1 MSADKQFLFR
11 WAPRLIVVAFLL
23 LFLVAAVYFLRDII
37 FADDSHKKNVIH
49 EISLIK
55 PPPPPKPEE
64 KPPEPEV
71 KKEEV
76 KIPEPETPPPPAD
89 QPDNAKQDEPPPAND
104 LGLDA
109 DGQAGSDSFGLGAN
123 KGGRSIIGGGGGN
136 GGGGNRYGWY
146 AGMIEKGIQDVL
158 DKNKELAKDNYKVVI
173 KVWVNKD
180 GSVERFD
187 LGGSSGNPETDKAI
201 RTALKEMTRVKEPP
215 PDGMPQPVKLRIT
228 SRLL

>member
-1 MSADKQFLFR
+1 MSTDKKFMFR
-11 WAPRLIVVAFLL
+11 WAPKLMAAAFILLFVVA
-23 LFLVAAVYFLRDII
+23 VIYFLKDII
-37 FADDSHKKNVIH
+37 FADDSHKKQVIH

-55 PPPPPKPEE
+55 PPPPPPPKPEE

-76 KIPEPETPPPPAD
+76 KIPEPETPPPPD
-89 QPDNAKQDEPPPAND
+89 QPENAKQDEPPPANN

-123 KGGRSIIGGGGGN
+123 KGGRSIIGGGN

-146 AGMIEKGIQDVL
+146 AGMIEKGIQDVF
-158 DKNKELAKDNYKVVI
+158 DRNKDLLSKDSYKVVI

-180 GSVERFD
+180 GSIERFD

-201 RTALKEMTRVKEPP
+201 RTALKEITRVKEPP

>member
-11 WAPRLIVVAFLL
+11 WAPKLMVAAFLL
-23 LFLVAAVYFLRDII
+23 LFFVAAIYFLKDII
-37 FADDSHKKNVIH
+37 FADDSHKKQVIH
-49 EISLIK
+49 EISLMK

-76 KIPEPETPPPPAD
+76 KVPEPETPPPPD
-89 QPDNAKQDEPPPAND
+89 QPENAKQDEPPPAND

-109 DGQAGSDSFGLGAN
+109 DGQAGSDSFGLAAN
-123 KGGRSIIGGGGGN
+123 KGGKSIIGGGGGN

-146 AGMIEKGIQDVL
+146 AGMIEKGIQDVF
-158 DKNKELAKDNYKVVI
+158 DRNKDLLAKESYKVVI

-180 GSVERFD
+180 GSIERFD

-201 RTALKEMTRVKEPP
+201 KMALKEMTRVKEPP